1 MIPQILGPGT
11 RGTREFRRHLERP
24 TCPRCGDAVLAA
36 EAATLVARGLVR
48 NSWSC
53 DSCGH
58 DFVTAVRL
66 FPATAAADD
75 LN

>member
-1 MIPQILGPGT
+1 MTPQILGH
-11 RGTREFRRHLERP
+11 GTREFRRYLERP
-24 TCPRCGDAVLAA
+24 ICPRCGDPLLAA
-36 EAATLVARGLVR
+36 EASALVARGLIR

-66 FPATAAADD
+66 SPATPAVDD
-75 LN
+75 LD